1 MRSRIAA
8 VTRGKLFVLIITNFV
23 DMVGLL
29 MVLPLLPYYAV
40 DLGAS
45 GLGIAVLVS
54 SFTLAQLA
62 SAPLWGRFSDRY
74 GRRPA
79 ILVSLSAAMIAY
91 LVFAYATSFWLL
103 LASRIVQGAG
113 GGTVSVIQA
122 YVADSVE
129 PKNRARALGWLS
141 AATNVGVALG
151 PPLGSLAL
159 LFGRAGPGLMAAA
172 LCAINIVFA
181 SRFLPESRDMA
192 EARTR
197 RPGTSR
203 AAIAQVLQNPAAAAP
218 RLIWIYAI
226 AMGAFSGTMAIL
238 ALFLFHKFNVGPD
251 RIWIVFT
258 YVGAISVVTRAGLL
272 GTLVD
277 KLGEPRLSRTGLVLL
292 ALGLGLLPLAP
303 NYFVLAP
310 VLALI
315 PLGTAFTFP
324 CVTAMLSHVI
334 SSSER
339 GLYMGVQQTFGGV
352 ARVIVPLFAG
362 FAYDNLGRNVP
373 FMTSAAL
380 VAGAIVLQRGI
391 RDPRRG
397 VPAEVAPEAVA

>member
-1 MRSRIAA
+1 MRSQIAA

-45 GLGIAVLVS
+45 ALGIAVLVS

-159 LFGRAGPGLMAAA
+159 LLGRSGPGLVAAA
-172 LCAINIVFA
+172 LCATNIVFA
-181 SRFLPESRDMA
+181 FRFLPESRDMS

-203 AAIAQVLQNPAAAAP
+203 AAIGHVLQNPAAAAP

-238 ALFLFHKFNVGPD
+238 ALFLFHKFDVGPN

-391 RDPRRG
+391 RDPRRD
-397 VPAEVAPEAVA
+397 VPVEVAPEAVT